1 MEFIN
6 ALITGL
12 PFLISH
18 LFVTLCLLFLG
29 ITSYIFLTPIREL
42 KLIKDGNVAASIS
55 FSGALLG
62 IGIPLASSLS
72 VSNSILEII
81 IWGLTAIF
89 LQLLCF
95 KVTDRFLKDLNGRML
110 AISSKIKNK
119 IGWKP
124 KISFEEGLKKTFS
137 WYLNNQQYYSKLNK
151 KDITKRIGV
160 KK

>member
-1 MEFIN
+1 MDYIS

-18 LFVTLCLLFLG
+18 LFITLCLLFIG
-29 ITSYIFLTPIREL
+29 ITSYIFLTPIKEL
-42 KLIKDGNVAASIS
+42 KLIKDGNISASIS

-81 IWGLTAIF
+81 IWGLTAIV

-95 KVTDRFLKDLNGRML
+95 KVTDTFLKDLSKRIEDDQL
-110 AISSKIKNK
+110 ATSILLFSI
-119 IGWKP
+119 
-124 KISFEEGLKKTFS
+124 KISVSLINS
-137 WYLNNQQYYSKLNK
+137 AA
-151 KDITKRIGV
+151 IIG
-160 KK
+160 

>member
-1 MEFIN
+1 MEYIS

-18 LFVTLCLLFLG
+18 LFITLCLLFIG
-29 ITSYIFLTPIREL
+29 ITSYILLTPIKEL
-42 KLIKDGNVAASIS
+42 KLIKDGNLSASIS

-81 IWGLTAIF
+81 IWGLTAIV

-95 KVTDRFLKDLNGRML
+95 KVTDTFLKDLSKRIEDNQL
-110 AISSKIKNK
+110 ATSILLFSI
-119 IGWKP
+119 
-124 KISFEEGLKKTFS
+124 KISVSLINS
-137 WYLNNQQYYSKLNK
+137 AA
-151 KDITKRIGV
+151 IIG
-160 KK
+160 

>member
-1 MEFIN
+1 MEYIS

-18 LFVTLCLLFLG
+18 LFITLCLLFLG
-29 ITSYIFLTPIREL
+29 ITSYIFLTPVKEL
-42 KLIKDGNVAASIS
+42 KLIKDGNLSASIS

-81 IWGLTAIF
+81 IWGLTAIV

-95 KVTDRFLKDLNGRML
+95 KVTDTFLKDLSKRIEDNQL
-110 AISSKIKNK
+110 ATSILLFSI
-119 IGWKP
+119 
-124 KISFEEGLKKTFS
+124 KISVSLINS
-137 WYLNNQQYYSKLNK
+137 AA
-151 KDITKRIGV
+151 IIG
-160 KK
+160 

>member
-1 MEFIN
+1 MEYLS

-18 LFVTLCLLFLG
+18 LFITLCLLFIG
-29 ITSYIFLTPIREL
+29 ITSYIFLTPIKEL
-42 KLIKDGNVAASIS
+42 KLIKDGNISASIS

-81 IWGLTAIF
+81 IWGLTAIV

-95 KVTDRFLKDLNGRML
+95 KVTDTFLKDLSKRIEDDEL
-110 AISSKIKNK
+110 ATSILLFSI
-119 IGWKP
+119 
-124 KISFEEGLKKTFS
+124 KISVSLINS
-137 WYLNNQQYYSKLNK
+137 AA
-151 KDITKRIGV
+151 IIG
-160 KK
+160 

>member
-1 MEFIN
+1 MEYIN

-18 LFVTLCLLFLG
+18 LFITLCLLFIG
-29 ITSYIFLTPIREL
+29 ITSYIFLTPIKEL
-42 KLIKDGNVAASIS
+42 KLIKDGNISASIS

-81 IWGLTAIF
+81 IWGLTAIV

-95 KVTDRFLKDLNGRML
+95 KVTDTFLKDLSKRIEDDQL
-110 AISSKIKNK
+110 ATSILLFSI
-119 IGWKP
+119 
-124 KISFEEGLKKTFS
+124 KISVSLINS
-137 WYLNNQQYYSKLNK
+137 AA
-151 KDITKRIGV
+151 IIG
-160 KK
+160 

>member
-18 LFVTLCLLFLG
+18 LFVTLCLLFIG
-29 ITSYIFLTPIREL
+29 ITFYIFLTPIREL

-95 KVTDRFLKDLNGRML
+95 KVTDRFLKDLSGRIEDNQL
-110 AISSKIKNK
+110 APSILLFSI
-119 IGWKP
+119 
-124 KISFEEGLKKTFS
+124 KISVSLIIS
-137 WYLNNQQYYSKLNK
+137 AA
-151 KDITKRIGV
+151 IIG
-160 KK
+160 

>member
-1 MEFIN
+1 MEYIS

-18 LFVTLCLLFLG
+18 LFITLCLLFIG
-29 ITSYIFLTPIREL
+29 ITSYIFLTPIKEL
-42 KLIKDGNVAASIS
+42 KLIKDGNISASIS

-81 IWGLTAIF
+81 IWGLTAIV

-95 KVTDRFLKDLNGRML
+95 KVTDTFLKDLSKRIEDNQL
-110 AISSKIKNK
+110 ATSILLFSI
-119 IGWKP
+119 
-124 KISFEEGLKKTFS
+124 KISVSLINS
-137 WYLNNQQYYSKLNK
+137 AA
-151 KDITKRIGV
+151 IIG
-160 KK
+160 

>member
-1 MEFIN
+1 MEYIN

-18 LFVTLCLLFLG
+18 LFITLCLLFLG
-29 ITSYIFLTPIREL
+29 ITSYIFLTPIKEL
-42 KLIKDGNVAASIS
+42 KLIKDGNISASIS

-81 IWGLTAIF
+81 IWGLTAIV

-95 KVTDRFLKDLNGRML
+95 KVTDTFLKDLSKRIEDDQL
-110 AISSKIKNK
+110 ATSILLFSI
-119 IGWKP
+119 
-124 KISFEEGLKKTFS
+124 KISVSLINS
-137 WYLNNQQYYSKLNK
+137 AA
-151 KDITKRIGV
+151 IIG
-160 KK
+160 

>member
-1 MEFIN
+1 MEYIS

-18 LFVTLCLLFLG
+18 LFITLCLLFIG
-29 ITSYIFLTPIREL
+29 ITSYIFLTPIKEL
-42 KLIKDGNVAASIS
+42 KLIKDGNLSASIS

-81 IWGLTAIF
+81 IWGLTAIV

-95 KVTDRFLKDLNGRML
+95 KVTDTFLKDISKRIEDDQL
-110 AISSKIKNK
+110 ATSVLLFSI
-119 IGWKP
+119 
-124 KISFEEGLKKTFS
+124 KISVSLINS
-137 WYLNNQQYYSKLNK
+137 AA
-151 KDITKRIGV
+151 IIG
-160 KK
+160 

>member
-1 MEFIN
+1 MEYIS

-18 LFVTLCLLFLG
+18 LFMTLCLLFIG
-29 ITSYIFLTPIREL
+29 ITSYIFLTPIKEL
-42 KLIKDGNVAASIS
+42 KLIKDGNLSASIS

-81 IWGLTAIF
+81 IWGLTAIV

-95 KVTDRFLKDLNGRML
+95 KITDTFLKDLSKRIEDNQL
-110 AISSKIKNK
+110 ATSILLFSI
-119 IGWKP
+119 
-124 KISFEEGLKKTFS
+124 KISVSLINS
-137 WYLNNQQYYSKLNK
+137 AA
-151 KDITKRIGV
+151 IIG
-160 KK
+160 

>member
-1 MEFIN
+1 MDYIS

-18 LFVTLCLLFLG
+18 LFITLCLLFIG
-29 ITSYIFLTPIREL
+29 ITSYIFLTPIKEL
-42 KLIKDGNVAASIS
+42 KLIKDGNLSASIS

-81 IWGLTAIF
+81 IWGLTAIV

-95 KVTDRFLKDLNGRML
+95 KVTDTFLKDLSKRIEDDQL
-110 AISSKIKNK
+110 ATSILLFSI
-119 IGWKP
+119 
-124 KISFEEGLKKTFS
+124 KISVSLINS
-137 WYLNNQQYYSKLNK
+137 AA
-151 KDITKRIGV
+151 IIG
-160 KK
+160 

>member
-18 LFVTLCLLFLG
+18 LFVTLCLLF
-29 ITSYIFLTPIREL
+29 
-42 KLIKDGNVAASIS
+42 
-55 FSGALLG
+55 

-81 IWGLTAIF
+81 IWGLTAIV

-95 KVTDRFLKDLNGRML
+95 KVTDTFLKDLSKRIEDNQL
-110 AISSKIKNK
+110 ATSILLFSI
-119 IGWKP
+119 
-124 KISFEEGLKKTFS
+124 KISVSLINS
-137 WYLNNQQYYSKLNK
+137 AA
-151 KDITKRIGV
+151 IIG
-160 KK
+160 

>member
-1 MEFIN
+1 MEYIS

-18 LFVTLCLLFLG
+18 LFMTLCLLFIG
-29 ITSYIFLTPIREL
+29 ITSYIFLTPIKEL
-42 KLIKDGNVAASIS
+42 KLIKDGNLSASIS

-81 IWGLTAIF
+81 IWGLTAIV

-95 KVTDRFLKDLNGRML
+95 KVTDTFLKDLSKRIEDDQL
-110 AISSKIKNK
+110 ATSILLFSI
-119 IGWKP
+119 
-124 KISFEEGLKKTFS
+124 KISVSLINS
-137 WYLNNQQYYSKLNK
+137 AA
-151 KDITKRIGV
+151 IIG
-160 KK
+160 

>member
-1 MEFIN
+1 MEYIS

-18 LFVTLCLLFLG
+18 LFITLCLLFIG
-29 ITSYIFLTPIREL
+29 ITSYIFLTPIKEL
-42 KLIKDGNVAASIS
+42 KLIKDGNLSASIS

-81 IWGLTAIF
+81 IWGLTAIL

-95 KVTDRFLKDLNGRML
+95 KVTDTFLKDLSKRIEDDQL
-110 AISSKIKNK
+110 ATSILLFSI
-119 IGWKP
+119 
-124 KISFEEGLKKTFS
+124 KISVSLINS
-137 WYLNNQQYYSKLNK
+137 AA
-151 KDITKRIGV
+151 IIG
-160 KK
+160 

>member
-1 MEFIN
+1 MEYIS

-18 LFVTLCLLFLG
+18 LFITLCLLFLG
-29 ITSYIFLTPIREL
+29 ITSYIFLTPIKEL
-42 KLIKDGNVAASIS
+42 KLIKDGNISASIS

-81 IWGLTAIF
+81 IWGLTAIV

-95 KVTDRFLKDLNGRML
+95 KVTDTFLKDL
-110 AISSKIKNK
+110 S
-119 IGWKP
+119 
-124 KISFEEGLKKTFS
+124 
-137 WYLNNQQYYSKLNK
+137 
-151 KDITKRIGV
+151 KRIEDDQLATSILLFSIKIAVSLINSAAIIG
-160 KK
+160 

>member
-18 LFVTLCLLFLG
+18 LFVTLCLLFIG

-42 KLIKDGNVAASIS
+42 KLIKDGNISASIS

-81 IWGLTAIF
+81 IWGLTAIV

-95 KVTDRFLKDLNGRML
+95 KVTDTFLKDLSKRIEDDQL
-110 AISSKIKNK
+110 ATSILLFSI
-119 IGWKP
+119 
-124 KISFEEGLKKTFS
+124 KISVSLINS
-137 WYLNNQQYYSKLNK
+137 AA
-151 KDITKRIGV
+151 IIG
-160 KK
+160 

>member
-1 MEFIN
+1 MEYIS

-18 LFVTLCLLFLG
+18 LFITLCLLFIG
-29 ITSYIFLTPIREL
+29 ITSYIFLTPIKEL
-42 KLIKDGNVAASIS
+42 KLIKDGNLSASIS

-81 IWGLTAIF
+81 IWGLTAIL

-95 KVTDRFLKDLNGRML
+95 KITDTFLKDLSKRIEDDQL
-110 AISSKIKNK
+110 ATSILLFSI
-119 IGWKP
+119 
-124 KISFEEGLKKTFS
+124 KISVSLVNS
-137 WYLNNQQYYSKLNK
+137 AA
-151 KDITKRIGV
+151 IIG
-160 KK
+160 

>member
-1 MEFIN
+1 MEYIS

-18 LFVTLCLLFLG
+18 LFITLCLLFLG
-29 ITSYIFLTPIREL
+29 ITSYIFLTPLKEL
-42 KLIKDGNVAASIS
+42 KLIKDGNLSASIS

-81 IWGLTAIF
+81 IWGLTAIV

-95 KVTDRFLKDLNGRML
+95 KVTDTFLKDLSKRIEDNQL
-110 AISSKIKNK
+110 ATSILLFSI
-119 IGWKP
+119 
-124 KISFEEGLKKTFS
+124 KISVSLINS
-137 WYLNNQQYYSKLNK
+137 AA
-151 KDITKRIGV
+151 IIG
-160 KK
+160 

>member
-1 MEFIN
+1 MEYIS

-18 LFVTLCLLFLG
+18 LFITLCLLFIG
-29 ITSYIFLTPIREL
+29 ITSYIFLTPIKEL
-42 KLIKDGNVAASIS
+42 KLIKDGNISASIS

-81 IWGLTAIF
+81 IWGLTAIV

-95 KVTDRFLKDLNGRML
+95 KVTDTFLKDISKRIEDDQL
-110 AISSKIKNK
+110 ATSILLFSI
-119 IGWKP
+119 
-124 KISFEEGLKKTFS
+124 KISVSLINS
-137 WYLNNQQYYSKLNK
+137 AA
-151 KDITKRIGV
+151 IIG
-160 KK
+160 